1 MLANKPGASHRLAP
15 TPFRPVHGGQLH
27 NFPGLIVYDKD
38 TRRQCNFGDERQ
50 MSSDYLFRG
59 GIEELDPDVAELIQ
73 RETARQQDKLILI
86 PSESTVP
93 FAVRHALSSAFHN
106 IYAEGYP
113 LESTRAMSQSAILDY
128 DERLPEFR
136 RRADLRY
143 YKGTEFANMVE
154 SLARRRAAELFAANG
169 FSADQLFVNVQPLSG
184 APANNAVYTALL
196 DVGDTVMGMDLI
208 MGGHLTH
215 GSRANRSGR
224 FYNIVSYG
232 IDPQTERIDY
242 RRMRELALEHQPRL
256 IIGGYSSYPFAADW
270 AAYRE
275 IADEVGAYL
284 LADVAHVAG
293 LIAAGVYPNP
303 VGIADV
309 VSFTTHKTLNG
320 PRGAA
325 LITHR
330 RDLARKLDR
339 AVFPGEQGGPH
350 INSIAALAVALRLAT
365 SEQFK
370 QLQRQTVV
378 NASRLAGRLQARG
391 WRLPHGGT
399 DTHLLLLDCKTCQG
413 ADGTALSGDMAAR
426 ILDLAGIVVNRQ
438 TIPGDT
444 SAFRP
449 SGIRLGAPWITQR
462 GITEPGIDELAD
474 IIADLLG
481 ACVPY
486 SLTGRIRPLAR
497 AKVDFDA
504 LQDAA
509 QRVRELVS
517 RLGIDTDASVP
528 SPAAGDAID
537 VSGRKAQALLHGALT
552 SNVDRLAVGESQ
564 PTNLLERDGS
574 LIARGELWRRDDNT
588 YQLLPEGDCRRVW
601 DWLHALS
608 DGYALLDEDDP
619 SVTLPGSVRITV
631 AEAGVSPRRSD
642 SEVAEKAHFVGIQAL
657 PDQRPALPAFDPAIA
672 SVDMLQETPL
682 HSLHQSLGAK
692 MAPFAG
698 WEMPLWYKSVA
709 AEHAAVR
716 ESAGVFDVAHMGVLE
731 ISGAGAAR
739 FLHYLTSNDVLSLRL
754 GRSQYSFLLD
764 VDGGVL
770 DDLLVYR
777 LDNQRFLAVVNAGNS
792 AKVWAWLSA
801 AQAGEVMLDRLFPAR
816 GIENRENVQLRDLR
830 VTADMGDRRA
840 LIALQGPRSRD
851 ILLQLLDSADH
862 AQARGLTWS
871 DIMTTRQGWQVSRTG
886 YTGERVAYE
895 LFVPPQQAADIFQQL
910 IDLGAAPCGLAAR
923 DSLRIEAGL
932 PLYGHELAGELGLN
946 PAEAGFGSFV
956 KLYKP
961 FFVGKR
967 AFIESEGARKHQ
979 VSRFALDARGGRPAQ
994 PGDPI
999 VNARGRVVGTVTSCA
1014 ADAQGKQVGL
1024 ALMDSGSRKVGTRLE
1039 VYAGSARTRGLDASK
1054 TSIGTRIPVPQPLT
1068 IQPAFKK

>member
-1 MLANKPGASHRLAP
+1 
-15 TPFRPVHGGQLH
+15 
-27 NFPGLIVYDKD
+27 
-38 TRRQCNFGDERQ
+38 
-50 MSSDYLFRG
+50 MSNDYLFRG
-59 GIEELDPDVAELIQ
+59 GIDELDPEVAELIR

-106 IYAEGYP
+106 LYAEGYP
-113 LESTRAMSQSAILDY
+113 LESTRVMSQAELLDY

-136 RRADLRY
+136 RKADLRY

-169 FSADQLFVNVQPLSG
+169 CSPDQLFVNVQPLSG

-232 IDPQTERIDY
+232 IDPKTERIDY
-242 RRMRELALEHQPRL
+242 ERMRELALQHKPKL
-256 IIGGYSSYPFAADW
+256 IIGGFSSYPFAADW
-270 AAYRE
+270 KAYRE
-275 IADEVGAYL
+275 IADEVGAHL

-309 VSFTTHKTLNG
+309 VSFTTHKTFNG
-320 PRGAA
+320 PRGAV

-350 INSIAALAVALRLAT
+350 INSIAALAIALRLAT

-378 NASRLAGRLQARG
+378 NAVRLAERLQERG
-391 WRLPHGGT
+391 WHSPHGGT
-399 DTHLLLLDCKTCQG
+399 DTHLLLLDCKTCTG
-413 ADGTALSGDMAAR
+413 ADGTTLSGDMAAR
-426 ILDLAGIVVNRQ
+426 ILDLAGVVVNRQ

-444 SAFRP
+444 SALRP
-449 SGIRLGAPWITQR
+449 SGIRLGTPWITQR
-462 GITEPGIDELAD
+462 GITEPGIDQLGD

-497 AKVDFDA
+497 AKVDFDTLLDASQRCQA
-504 LQDAA
+504 LAK
-509 QRVRELVS
+509 S
-517 RLGIDTDASVP
+517 LGIDTDVQIPP
-528 SPAAGDAID
+528 SSAAGDPVARPDSHHERSDNVII
-537 VSGRKAQALLHGALT
+537 VSGDKAQAFLHGAAASDVDSLPVGDNQLT
-552 SNVDRLAVGESQ
+552 K
-564 PTNLLERDGS
+564 LLERDGS
-574 LIARGELWRRDDNT
+574 LMTTGEIRRNGEDSF
-588 YQLLPEGDCRRVW
+588 QLLPHSNSKRVW

-608 DGYALLDEDDP
+608 DGYVLLDEGDP
-619 SVTLPGSVRITV
+619 TATLPGPVRITV
-631 AEAGVSPRRSD
+631 APSPTSAGDPVARPD
-642 SEVAEKAHFVGIQAL
+642 SKIAEDADEVESLLADKAHFIGAQRVT
-657 PDQRPALPAFDPAIA
+657 DERPALPVFDPAIA
-672 SVDMLQETPL
+672 SVDMLLQTPL
-682 HSLHQSLGAK
+682 YSLHQRLGAK

-716 ESAGVFDVAHMGVLE
+716 ESAGVFDVAHMGILE
-731 ISGAGAAR
+731 ISGPGAAR
-739 FLHYLTSNDVLSLRL
+739 FLHTLTANDVLRLRL

-764 VDGGVL
+764 VDGNVL

-777 LDNQRFLAVVNAGNS
+777 LDDERFLAVVNAGNN
-792 AKVWAWLSA
+792 AKVWAWLKA
-801 AQAGEVMLDRLFPAR
+801 AQAGEVMIDRQFPAR
-816 GIENRENVQLRDLR
+816 RIESRERVLLRDLR
-830 VTADMGDRRA
+830 ATADMNDRRA

-851 ILLQLLDSADH
+851 ILLQILDGADH
-862 AQARGLTWS
+862 AQARELPWS
-871 DIMTTRQGWQVSRTG
+871 GIMKTRQGWHISRTG

-910 IDLGAAPCGLAAR
+910 VALGAAPCGLAAR

-932 PLYGHELAGELGLN
+932 PLYGHELAGELELN

-967 AFIESEGARKHQ
+967 AFIESERTRKHQ
-979 VSRFALDARGGRPAQ
+979 ISRFVLDARGGRPAQ
-994 PGDPI
+994 PGDPV

-1014 ADAQGKQVGL
+1014 GDAQGNQVGL
-1024 ALMDSGSRKVGTRLE
+1024 ALMDRGSRKVGTRLE
-1039 VYAGSARTRGLDASK
+1039 VYAGSARTRGIDASK
-1054 TSIGTRIPVPQPLT
+1054 TTIGTRLPVPQPLT